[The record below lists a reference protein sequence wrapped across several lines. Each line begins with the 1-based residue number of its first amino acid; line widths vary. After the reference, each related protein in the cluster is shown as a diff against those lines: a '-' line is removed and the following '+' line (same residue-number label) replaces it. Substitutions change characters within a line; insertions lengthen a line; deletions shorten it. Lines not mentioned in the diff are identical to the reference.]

1 MRSSFAGLLLLATAP
16 AFAGQNQPEPL
27 PLPPAIQQPQ
37 DVAYPGTI
45 ALAVDATDLNR
56 HIVKIHETIPVR
68 KAGDFVLLYPK
79 WIPGNHG
86 PSGPLAALAGLIVKA
101 GSQRLEWTR
110 DPVDVYAFHIPVP
123 DGAKSLDVTY
133 QYLSPPE
140 RSEGR
145 VEMTPAIIDLEWS
158 EITLYPAGVFARGIT
173 YAPTLT
179 LPASWQ
185 YGTALETASAAGNV
199 ISFKPTTLNTL
210 LDSPLYAGR
219 YFSRIDL
226 DPGATVP
233 VHLDVVA
240 DRPEDLVISPADLA
254 AHRQLVQQAY
264 KNFGSHHYDHYDF
277 LFALSDELSGI
288 GLEHHRSSE
297 DGVDRGYFTDPEGT
311 VADRDLLPHE
321 YTHSWNGKFRRP
333 ADLWSPDFN
342 VVPERDSL
350 LWVYEGQTEYWGQV
364 LAARSG
370 IMSAGQVRD
379 QIALEAAEMM
389 GEAGR
394 SWRDLEDTTN
404 DPIIDSRRPLAWR
417 NYSRAE
423 DYYVEGLLIWLDAD
437 TLMREQTDGK
447 KSLSDFAKHFFG
459 IDDGSFVTATY
470 TFDDVVHAMNDIV
483 PHDWAGFLHQRL
495 TTNGFANLLDGIT
508 RGGYKLVF
516 TDKPTGFQKSAEGRR
531 KGSDFSF
538 SLGLTVGEGGKIAAV
553 AWGGPAFKA
562 GMAKG
567 GKIIAVNGLAY
578 DGASD
583 ISAAIKLAQGNKTA
597 IELLVQDADHF
608 RTIRIEYHDGLR
620 YPHLERIPNTPAR
633 LDAILAPM

>member
-1 MRSSFAGLLLLATAP
+1 MG
-16 AFAGQNQPEPL
+16 
-27 PLPPAIQQPQ
+27 
-37 DVAYPGTI
+37 
-45 ALAVDATDLNR
+45 
-56 HIVKIHETIPVR
+56 
-68 KAGDFVLLYPK
+68 
-79 WIPGNHG
+79 
-86 PSGPLAALAGLIVKA
+86 
-101 GSQRLEWTR
+101 
-110 DPVDVYAFHIPVP
+110 
-123 DGAKSLDVTY
+123 
-133 QYLSPPE
+133 
-140 RSEGR
+140 
-145 VEMTPAIIDLEWS
+145 
-158 EITLYPAGVFARGIT
+158 
-173 YAPTLT
+173 
-179 LPASWQ
+179 
-185 YGTALETASAAGNV
+185 
-199 ISFKPTTLNTL
+199 
-210 LDSPLYAGR
+210 
-219 YFSRIDL
+219 
-226 DPGATVP
+226 
-233 VHLDVVA
+233 
-240 DRPEDLVISPADLA
+240 
-254 AHRQLVQQAY
+254 
-264 KNFGSHHYDHYDF
+264 
-277 LFALSDELSGI
+277 GI
-288 GLEHHRSSE
+288 GLEHQRSSE
-297 DGVDRGYFTDPEGT
+297 DGTDQIYFTDAEKS
-311 VADRDLLPHE
+311 AIYRHLLPHE